1 MSASAALMAAAEGGI
16 IGDGRTGSYLA
27 LGAGLLGL
35 AIGWAARARAG
46 GRTGTGTARIGGVS
60 AIAAGA
66 AGTILA
72 VLHAA
77 TAGGGPGT
85 GNGLVGAILA
95 IPLGLGAVLLGRRTL
110 TRQHRAGRSPV

>member
-46 GRTGTGTARIGGVS
+46 GRTGTARIGGVS

-110 TRQHRAGRSPV
+110 TRHHRAGRSPV